1 MRILH
6 FSDVHIGVESYGH
19 TDPATGLSTRLA
31 DFLHTFD
38 QLVDYAIDSSVDLA
52 LFSGDAYKSRDPSQT
67 HQREFAR
74 RIARLSHAGIPVFL
88 LVGNHDVP
96 NVATRATALDIFPTL
111 AVPNVTTADRLETHV
126 VHTRAGPLQIV
137 ALPWIRR
144 SAYLAREETRGLTID
159 DINSQ
164 IQERVTNLVS
174 DRISALDPSMPAVLT
189 AHVSLN
195 TARAG
200 SEQSMLLGRDPVLMQ
215 SALAR
220 APLDYVALGHVHRHQ
235 VLAQDPHVVYA
246 GSLQRVDFGEEDD
259 EKGFCVVELDPSAP
273 PGRRLVD
280 FSFRPVDARRFLT
293 IEVRVRAG
301 EDPTQVALRAI
312 ERSNVADAIVRLRV
326 TMPQEVE
333 TQLREG
339 EVRSALSAAH
349 FVAPIVRD
357 VTRERRTRLG
367 TTPVE
372 GISPQEALRLYL
384 ETTNVPPE
392 RARTLMEMAEQLI
405 TEEAER
411 AQR

>member
-19 TDPATGLSTRLA
+19 TDPSTGLSTRLG

-52 LFSGDAYKSRDPSQT
+52 LFAGDAYKSRDPSQT

-74 RIARLSHAGIPVFL
+74 RIARLSQAGIPVFL

-111 AVPNVTTADRLETHV
+111 AVPNVTTAERLETSV
-126 VHTRAGPLQIV
+126 VHTRAGPLQIL

-144 SAYLAREETRGLTID
+144 SAYLAREETRSLTID

-164 IQERVTNLVS
+164 IQERVTNLLS
-174 DRISALDPSMPAVLT
+174 DRLNALDPSIPAVLT

-195 TARAG
+195 TARTG

-220 APLDYVALGHVHRHQ
+220 PPLDYVALGHIHRHQ
-235 VLAQDPHVVYA
+235 VLAENPHVVYA

-259 EKGFCVVELDPSAP
+259 EKGFCVIELDPSAP
-273 PGRRLVD
+273 QGRRLVD
-280 FSFRPVDARRFLT
+280 FTFRPVDARRFLT
-293 IEVRVRAG
+293 IEVKAGAG
-301 EDPTQVALRAI
+301 EDPTQAALRAI
-312 ERSNVADAIVRLRV
+312 ERRNVTGAIVRVRV

-333 TQLREG
+333 AQLRES
-339 EVRSALSAAH
+339 EVRSALSEAH

-367 TTPVE
+367 TTTVE
-372 GISPQEALRLYL
+372 GLSPQEALRLYL
-384 ETTNVPPE
+384 ETTKVPAE

-405 TEEAER
+405 SEHAEES
-411 AQR
+411 QR